1 MFWLLF
7 GSELATKGKEMAAK
21 KDSSIQ
27 IIEINTQVAE
37 VCIVGTTPMVQNC
50 MSQKAK
56 MQLLLPPKRKT
67 AAVKATIRCAA
78 LMVPGTSKAE
88 IGRSVFVHGE
98 TIPVYGVPQ
107 LFMSVTRN
115 SDINRTPDVRTRAI
129 LPQWAMRFKVR
140 FLVPLLSQDAIANLI
155 AAAGIVMGIGDWR
168 PEKGSGDYGSF

>member
-67 AAVKATIRCAA
+67 AADKATTLKHNPLREFRDSIHKCSSGPTR
-78 LMVPGTSKAE
+78 
-88 IGRSVFVHGE
+88 I
-98 TIPVYGVPQ
+98 GVP
-107 LFMSVTRN
+107 
-115 SDINRTPDVRTRAI
+115 A
-129 LPQWAMRFKVR
+129 
-140 FLVPLLSQDAIANLI
+140 
-155 AAAGIVMGIGDWR
+155 
-168 PEKGSGDYGSF
+168 